1 MAPARMPTK
10 VMPTWMADRKPPGR
24 SWNSIAARAPA
35 RPPSARPWRRG
46 RRADTTARVEE
57 IDRLLGLEFGA
68 DDYVCE
74 PDSPREVVARV
85 KAVLRRAAT
94 AHAPGPVVCASIPT
108 P

>member
-1 MAPARMPTK
+1 MPTK

-35 RPPSARPWRRG
+35 RPPSARPWSRG

-57 IDRLLGLEFGA
+57 IDRLLGLELGA